1 MSIANNL
8 YDKLKLTE
16 FSYGETVSMILENK
30 GKSISSLPNEDF
42 IFEDNSVLRVTNSGV
57 RVLEFLQE

>member
-8 YDKLKLTE
+8 YNKLNVKD
-16 FSYGETVSMILENK
+16 FSYGETVSTILENK

-42 IFEDNSVLRVTNSGV
+42 IFEDNSVLRVTNSGI
-57 RVLEFLQE
+57 RVLEFLQD

>member
-8 YDKLKLTE
+8 YNKLNVNE

-57 RVLEFLQE
+57 RVLEFLQD

>member
-8 YDKLKLTE
+8 YNQLNVKD
-16 FSYGETVSMILENK
+16 FSYGETVSTILENK

-42 IFEDNSVLRVTNSGV
+42 IFEDNSVLRVTNSGI
-57 RVLEFLQE
+57 RVLEFLQD

>member
-8 YDKLKLTE
+8 YNKLNVNE
-16 FSYGETVSMILENK
+16 FSYGETVSLILENK
-30 GKSISSLPNEDF
+30 GKSISSLPSEDF

-57 RVLEFLQE
+57 RVLEFLQD

>member
-16 FSYGETVSMILENK
+16 FSYGETVSLILENK
-30 GKSISSLPNEDF
+30 GKSISSLPSEDF

-57 RVLEFLQE
+57 RVLEFLQD